1 MLMFDDRIVQ
11 AFPNSFYSRK
21 RHKKR
26 PKNEIG
32 EIRTLLKIKI
42 KTTVHRLVKLT
53 QPLLKIKKTTTV
65 HQLRIYY

>member
-1 MLMFDDRIVQ
+1 MIESYKR
-11 AFPNSFYSRK
+11 FPIRFIPARDI
-21 RHKKR
+21 KKR